1 MLFLDSVHLCT
12 LMSVTAA
19 AAAVNQVAATV
30 RRAGQCVS
38 ARASEI
44 CGSLIAVRGGKGQGT
59 KYLWEAG
66 GDWGAGD
73 HALTSTSHRPFGIG
87 LHDRH

>member
-44 CGSLIAVRGGKGQGT
+44 CGSLIAVRGGNGQGMGLSI
-59 KYLWEAG
+59 YG
-66 GDWGAGD
+66 
-73 HALTSTSHRPFGIG
+73 RRVGIG
-87 LHDRH
+87 ERVTMH

>member
-44 CGSLIAVRGGKGQGT
+44 CGSLIAVRGGKGQDKGLSI
-59 KYLWEAG
+59 YG
-66 GDWGAGD
+66 
-73 HALTSTSHRPFGIG
+73 RRVGIG
-87 LHDRH
+87 ERATMH